1 MVTELTLQPG
11 FSLHA
16 ASALSEP
23 PVVLWKTRDDSE
35 PPGED
40 RAVYCTREVSWR
52 MSLTHLR

>member
-11 FSLHA
+11 FSLSA

-23 PVVLWKTRDDSE
+23 PVVLWKTRDGSE

-40 RAVYCTREVSWR
+40 GAAYRTREVSWR
-52 MSLTHLR
+52 MSLKRLR